1 MKWNFISTRNEKQKT
16 CAWMLKAA
24 IFKTGKFWMDKRNVD
39 YPYNEILLGN
49 RKESS
54 TDMLKLW
61 WPLEKGKKSQSQ
73 ITIYCIISFIE
84 TKISDH

>member
-1 MKWNFISTRNEKQKT
+1 MKWNFISTRNEKQKI

-39 YPYNEILLGN
+39 YPYNEILLGK

-61 WPLEKGKKSQSQ
+61 WPLEKGKKKPVTNNH
-73 ITIYCIISFIE
+73 ILYNLIYRD
-84 TKISDH
+84 KD